1 MHGGEVQIL
10 NFQNIFH
17 WVCNEIRRKIQS
29 GKNFRNPTVISTRLI
44 RISTCKI
51 SACYDKAHLK
61 ILFLKILSCK
71 VQFSCG
77 FCFRGFFVT
86 FTRVLAVTRKR
97 NVAGVFFFY
106 ICCTITT
113 YYDCMTVMA
122 LSLLFL
128 YVQFYL
134 YLDSFCLLCKTICMP
149 QVGPN
154 WK

>member
-1 MHGGEVQIL
+1 MNRNARGWEGQIL

-17 WVCNEIRRKIQS
+17 RVCNEIRMKIQS
-29 GKNFRNPTVISTRLI
+29 DKYFRNPTVISTWLI

-97 NVAGVFFFY
+97 NVAGVFFLHLLYNYY
-106 ICCTITT
+106 ILWLYDSNGIIIIISLCTILSIFGFF
-113 YYDCMTVMA
+113 
-122 LSLLFL
+122 LSL
-128 YVQFYL
+128 
-134 YLDSFCLLCKTICMP
+134 M
-149 QVGPN
+149 
-154 WK
+154 